1 MGSMSIGA
9 GGAVLQNSF
18 FKKKIEEQKSILK
31 EEIAKDIPV
40 VIDRATEKS
49 EQRIQFHYNTIIE
62 ESSKKKELWIDAQ
75 TTAIN
80 SYNKP
85 KSADAQ
91 EQIRSYISE
100 LETISSKLN

>member
-1 MGSMSIGA
+1 MVIATSSYCEFSAPDINTLKYVCSCSITSLKYGS
-9 GGAVLQNSF
+9 
-18 FKKKIEEQKSILK
+18 
-31 EEIAKDIPV
+31 DIPV

-80 SYNKP
+80 TYNKP

-100 LETISSKLN
+100 LETISSNLN